1 MTRFCDGAATAI
13 GRVRRVNE
21 DRYLISPWLYAVA
34 DGMGGHGSGD
44 VASSLAIDALQ
55 ACARLHPLSA
65 DAVLAALYAAN
76 RLILE
81 AAAERGNGDGM
92 GTTVTGLALIETS
105 GGGHLM
111 MFNVGDSRVYRLADG
126 RLDQITV
133 DHSEAQELVIA
144 GHLTRDEARTYP
156 RRNIITRALGS
167 DPPPAP
173 DHWLL
178 PAIAGN
184 RYLLCSDGLFGE
196 LTDDQILP
204 LLTAGDPQHAADT
217 LVTAANDAGGRDNIT
232 TIIVDVHQDEGDDWA
247 AESDTIPHNQ
257 LPGGP

>member
-1 MTRFCDGAATAI
+1 MTGLCDGAATAI

-21 DRYLISPWLYAVA
+21 DSYLISPPLYAVA

-44 VASSLAIDALQ
+44 VASALAIDALQ
-55 ACARLHPLSA
+55 ACAGLHPLSA
-65 DAVLAALYAAN
+65 DAVLATLYEAN
-76 RLILE
+76 RVIV
-81 AAAERGNGDGM
+81 AAAEERGDAGGM

-105 GGGHLM
+105 GGSHLM
-111 MFNVGDSRVYRLADG
+111 VFNIGDSRVYRLAGG

-133 DHSEAQELVIA
+133 DHSEAQELVVA

-167 DPPPAP
+167 APPPAP

-178 PAIAGN
+178 PAIAGD
-184 RYLLCSDGLFGE
+184 RYLLCSDGLFSE

-204 LLTAGDPQHAADT
+204 LLTAGDPQHAAGT
-217 LVTAANDAGGRDNIT
+217 LVAVANDAGGRDNIT
-232 TIIVDVHQDEGDDWA
+232 VVVVDVDQDEGDDRA
-247 AESDTIPHNQ
+247 AEDDTVPRGQ
-257 LPGGP
+257 LPGRP

>member
-1 MTRFCDGAATAI
+1 MTGFCDGAATAI

-21 DRYLISPWLYAVA
+21 DSYLISPPLYAVA

-44 VASSLAIDALQ
+44 VASALAIDALQ
-55 ACARLHPLSA
+55 ACALLHSLST
-65 DAVLAALYAAN
+65 DAVLATLYEAN
-76 RLILE
+76 RVIVE
-81 AAAERGNGDGM
+81 AAAERGNADGM

-105 GGGHLM
+105 GGGHVM
-111 MFNVGDSRVYRLADG
+111 VFNIGDSRVYRLADS

-133 DHSEAQELVIA
+133 DHSEAQELVVA

-178 PAIAGN
+178 PAIVGD
-184 RYLLCSDGLFGE
+184 RYLLCSDGLFSE
-196 LTDDQILP
+196 LTDDQILSV
-204 LLTAGDPQHAADT
+204 LRVGDPQHAADM
-217 LVTAANDAGGRDNIT
+217 LVAAANDAGGRDNIT
-232 TIIVDVHQDEGDDWA
+232 IVVVDIHRDEGDDRA
-247 AESDTIPHNQ
+247 AQDDTIPHGQ
-257 LPGGP
+257 LLGRP